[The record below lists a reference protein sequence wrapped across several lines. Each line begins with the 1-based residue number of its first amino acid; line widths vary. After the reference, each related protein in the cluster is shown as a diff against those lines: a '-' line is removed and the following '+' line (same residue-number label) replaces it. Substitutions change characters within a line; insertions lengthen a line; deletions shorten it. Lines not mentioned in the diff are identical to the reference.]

1 MSVLAAQNLSLGDSE
16 PLPLQE
22 CYFQPCMSFLSAF
35 ENTLVKACLHAT
47 FENVKLFVSSLLQTE
62 PERPAYCRNFQ
73 SGLNLEATEN
83 YTEICKREASSTFEN
98 VLLKLLVKAGL
109 SNATRESI
117 ILNTL
122 MELVCSEL
130 PWKFNDVLY
139 GRLLITLV
147 EAEISTAHIIKA
159 LLFQYLHYEDVRYLT
174 AKNVHS
180 LAMQHFKANF
190 TAYKFNIIEERTKSQ
205 VPLYLQQNVKCDE
218 DDANNRSITSLRTR
232 QLPITCSTEEEEGR
246 LSETDF
252 SKARIEIMPLY
263 CMNNIERGTSDSSW
277 LFSAARG
284 KDEENHVLTNDKNVV
299 GGGKEKRKNEDD
311 DDHNDDDDSDE
322 EEDGGDSDDN
332 DGSDDGE
339 GEEEGN
345 DDDDDNEGDDD
356 EEEDEEEYD
365 EEVAAQLAQQSKGVP
380 VNDEDDDEDEESGDG
395 EGEEGVEGG
404 GSDEEEGEED
414 GVDEEGFEEEN
425 EDDGEDDEDDEDE
438 EEEEAQP
445 PKKKLKGA

>member
-322 EEDGGDSDDN
+322 EEDG
-332 DGSDDGE
+332 
-339 GEEEGN
+339 
-345 DDDDDNEGDDD
+345 
-356 EEEDEEEYD
+356 
-365 EEVAAQLAQQSKGVP
+365 
-380 VNDEDDDEDEESGDG
+380 
-395 EGEEGVEGG
+395 
-404 GSDEEEGEED
+404 
-414 GVDEEGFEEEN
+414 VDEEGFEEEN